1 MKNKILVAALLLL
14 GTYALAQE
22 PAKEKESKKIDAPAV
37 VKQAFQ
43 KDYPNVKKVDWSM
56 ENGDFEAEFTLNGA
70 EASANYDKAGLKKQ
84 FEIEI
89 KTDQLPVSVLSYVKS
104 NYAGYKLTEAAKI
117 TNDNNETI
125 FEAEVSKGGKS
136 LDLQFDTAGKF
147 LKKD

>member
-1 MKNKILVAALLLL
+1 MKNKILVAMLLMFS
-14 GTYALAQE
+14 TYVVAQE
-22 PAKEKESKKIDAPAV
+22 PAKEKENKKIDVPAL

-43 KDYPNVKKVDWSM
+43 KDYPNIKKVDWSM
-56 ENGDFEAEFTLNGA
+56 ENGDFEAEFVINGA
-70 EASANYDKAGLKKQ
+70 EASVNYNKAGLKKQ

-89 KTDQLPVSVLSYVKS
+89 KTDQLPASVLSYVKS
-104 NYAGYKLTEAAKI
+104 NYVGYKLSEAAKI
-117 TNDNNETI
+117 TNDKNVVT